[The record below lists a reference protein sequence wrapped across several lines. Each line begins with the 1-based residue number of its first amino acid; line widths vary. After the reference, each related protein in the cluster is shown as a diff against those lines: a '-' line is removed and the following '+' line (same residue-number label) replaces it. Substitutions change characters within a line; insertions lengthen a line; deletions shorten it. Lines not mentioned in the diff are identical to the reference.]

1 LSTYA
6 DTSFLCALYRK
17 QDNSERAM
25 AENERLGE
33 PLQVTR
39 LLIWEFRQSARFQA
53 FRFSND
59 RSVGYPLREAE
70 KMISDLQEDIDK
82 GLVVTMDCDLP
93 AVLTHAERISRNR
106 TPSGGHRSLDLLH
119 VATAVELGVREFL
132 SFDANQNR
140 LAHAES
146 LSTPLGG

>member
-1 LSTYA
+1 
-6 DTSFLCALYRK
+6 
-17 QDNSERAM
+17 M
-25 AENERLGE
+25 AEQARLGE
-33 PLQVTR
+33 PLRVTR
-39 LLIWEFRQSARFQA
+39 LLLWEFRQSARFQA

-82 GLVVTMDCDLP
+82 GLVVTVECDLL

-119 VATAVELGVREFL
+119 VATAVELGAHEFL

-140 LAHAES
+140 LARTEGM
-146 LSTPLGG
+146 LTPLDRQRK